1 MALSIMYIFIGSNY
15 KNCQVPFR
23 NAHVSVARAFSFH
36 FQKNFLDLKLV
47 ILFLIENSQNP
58 SFYS

>member
-47 ILFLIENSQNP
+47 ILN
-58 SFYS
+58 